1 MKTKALMAVLI
12 SLLTIFSCENNKSK
26 ISTPAQAANDF
37 IVFHNVNLVPM
48 TDDRIL
54 QNQTVI
60 VQGDKIVGVGPSA
73 TIELPENAEVIAG
86 NGRYLMP
93 GLADM
98 HIHTY
103 DNWNTWPTSPLKL
116 YLANGVT
123 TIRCFGPEGGDQ
135 KHALRWRNKISKGKL
150 MGPTIYACGPILYG
164 PVADPRKRVL
174 EQAEAG
180 FDFIK
185 LYSYLSKED
194 FYLAVTTAKQAGM
207 HTAGHIPMQIGLD
220 ETLSYGMG
228 EIAHIEELAWELFYY
243 DKTKNIK
250 GRKWLAYVVKMA
262 YRQYKQLYQ
271 GLEPEELNEKI
282 GESLSAIAASVKA
295 ADVPVCTTLYLDE
308 VILEK
313 LFKPDEFILKPEN
326 KFLPEHYHTIFKQGR
341 EKHQVQFKGGEDFA
355 EFKHN
360 LDLLILSYLKNS
372 DVFLVLGTDSGTGGM
387 GIAPGFSIHEELRI
401 LVENGYTPYEA
412 IKTGT
417 VNAGLVVK
425 KMNADGNFGTIEVGN
440 RADLILVENN
450 PLEDVANVRSI
461 TGVMAAG
468 LWYDKATLDNFID

>member
-1 MKTKALMAVLI
+1 
-12 SLLTIFSCENNKSK
+12 
-26 ISTPAQAANDF
+26 
-37 IVFHNVNLVPM
+37 
-48 TDDRIL
+48 
-54 QNQTVI
+54 
-60 VQGDKIVGVGPSA
+60 
-73 TIELPENAEVIAG
+73 
-86 NGRYLMP
+86 
-93 GLADM
+93 
-98 HIHTY
+98 
-103 DNWNTWPTSPLKL
+103 
-116 YLANGVT
+116 
-123 TIRCFGPEGGDQ
+123 
-135 KHALRWRNKISKGKL
+135 
-150 MGPTIYACGPILYG
+150 
-164 PVADPRKRVL
+164 
-174 EQAEAG
+174 
-180 FDFIK
+180 
-185 LYSYLSKED
+185 
-194 FYLAVTTAKQAGM
+194 
-207 HTAGHIPMQIGLD
+207 
-220 ETLSYGMG
+220 
-228 EIAHIEELAWELFYY
+228 
-243 DKTKNIK
+243 
-250 GRKWLAYVVKMA
+250 MA

-282 GESLSAIAASVKA
+282 GEPLSAIAASVKA
-295 ADVPVCTTLYLDE
+295 ADIPVCTTLYLDE

-313 LFKPDEFILKPEN
+313 LFKPDEFIMKPEN